1 MDKKIEKVISALEQ
15 NKMKPYYVKTKKDA
29 LSLIKDLVK
38 EGETVSNGGSVSLD
52 EIGLFP
58 LLRSGKY
65 NFLDR
70 AKEGL
75 NPDEVT
81 DVMRNAFLADT
92 YFASANA
99 ITEDGEIYCVDGRG
113 NRISAMIFGP
123 KSVILVV
130 GKNKIVKDIK
140 EAEERLRKIA
150 APMNTQRLNLTTP
163 CAKTG
168 KCENCK
174 GDNRICCSY
183 LVLRQQREKD
193 RIKVIIV
200 DENLGY

>member
-1 MDKKIEKVISALEQ
+1 MNERIEKVISALKK
-15 NKMKPYYVKTKKDA
+15 NKMKPYFVKTKDEA
-29 LSLIKDLVK
+29 LSTIRDLLKD
-38 EGETVSNGGSVSLD
+38 GETVSNGGSVSLE

-75 NPDEVT
+75 SPSEASEI
-81 DVMRNAFLADT
+81 MRKSLLADT
-92 YFASANA
+92 FFASANA

-123 KSVILVV
+123 LSVILVV
-130 GKNKIVKDIK
+130 GKNKIVKDIA
-140 EAEERLRKIA
+140 EAEERLRTIA

>member
-1 MDKKIEKVISALEQ
+1 MNERIEKVISALKK
-15 NKMKPYYVKTKKDA
+15 NKMKPYFVKTKDEA
-29 LSLIKDLVK
+29 LSTIRDLLKD
-38 EGETVSNGGSVSLD
+38 GETVSNGGSVSLE

-75 NPDEVT
+75 SPSEASEI
-81 DVMRNAFLADT
+81 MRKSLLADT
-92 YFASANA
+92 FFACANA

-123 KSVILVV
+123 LSVILVV
-130 GKNKIVKDIK
+130 GKNKIVKDIA
-140 EAEERLRKIA
+140 EAEERLRTIA

>member
-1 MDKKIEKVISALEQ
+1 MNERIEKVISALKK
-15 NKMKPYYVKTKKDA
+15 NKMKPYFVKTKDEA
-29 LSLIKDLVK
+29 LSTIRDLLK
-38 EGETVSNGGSVSLD
+38 EGETVSNGGSVSLE

-75 NPDEVT
+75 SPSEASEI
-81 DVMRNAFLADT
+81 MRKSLLADT
-92 YFASANA
+92 FFASANA

-123 KSVILVV
+123 LSVILVV
-130 GKNKIVKDIK
+130 GKNKIVKDIN
-140 EAEERLRKIA
+140 EAEERLRTIA
-150 APMNTQRLNLTTP
+150 APLNTRRLNLTTP